1 MPVESQP
8 KKFEYYTPT
17 PDQRRNGIY
26 DPIPEYLTQS
36 EHFQRLV
43 RKCLKPFETD
53 TSKRIRTFIDGGD
66 ASSPMDPNLKGAFT
80 TEAERVV
87 SMYCQSPIESDGRIN
102 QWFYN
107 LEEVAPNLIAIMV
120 RHDHYIGLVQ
130 QSNALNILAAALDI
144 AQNPNKE
151 ITIRVGIGG
160 SDDEFTPARFASYGL
175 PALIIAEEIQTLFE
189 QRKKNKL
196 ASFAAN
202 AEVRRTEKQTGEIL
216 PRKDRQ
222 EIMNNVRAEIEKEG
236 IEAALTSEQYAEV
249 VNRYALSDKTPRV
262 QFVFAHQAAIAINGT
277 HKNPELIPVRT
288 EERKRVME
296 EFVQKFFPSIASGV
310 SYIEDIPWNQHS
322 LQTRLTI
329 EYFAHVIRAN
339 GDPEAIKTRE
349 KLQERG
355 RKHGGEQ
362 GAEQAIMYAAIHVPV
377 FGDPVAVPPIDYLQ
391 DPLTNADIAITIGGQ
406 PEREFCVFRRIVSEN
421 ASTQGMVKFLDA
433 KMEVTGLPSDD
444 EILATISKVR
454 GWGEG
459 CSKVKPEHM
468 IPLISTVGDL
478 PPYFADKDYDQP
490 YDTSLEAN
498 LDYLSSERRK
508 ALQLSDPGRRLKT
521 ITRIDAIVAGLKAQ
535 LTEQNKRATAVL
547 HS

>member
-216 PRKDRQ
+216 
-222 EIMNNVRAEIEKEG
+222 
-236 IEAALTSEQYAEV
+236 
-249 VNRYALSDKTPRV
+249 
-262 QFVFAHQAAIAINGT
+262 
-277 HKNPELIPVRT
+277 
-288 EERKRVME
+288 
-296 EFVQKFFPSIASGV
+296 
-310 SYIEDIPWNQHS
+310 
-322 LQTRLTI
+322 
-329 EYFAHVIRAN
+329 
-339 GDPEAIKTRE
+339 
-349 KLQERG
+349 
-355 RKHGGEQ
+355 
-362 GAEQAIMYAAIHVPV
+362 
-377 FGDPVAVPPIDYLQ
+377 
-391 DPLTNADIAITIGGQ
+391 Q
-406 PEREFCVFRRIVSEN
+406 P
-421 ASTQGMVKFLDA
+421 K
-433 KMEVTGLPSDD
+433 
-444 EILATISKVR
+444 
-454 GWGEG
+454 
-459 CSKVKPEHM
+459 
-468 IPLISTVGDL
+468 
-478 PPYFADKDYDQP
+478 
-490 YDTSLEAN
+490 
-498 LDYLSSERRK
+498 
-508 ALQLSDPGRRLKT
+508 KT
-521 ITRIDAIVAGLKAQ
+521 ITVNGISGYTYTVEGLGTFKNIYLQSPNKACTVEITDATIDPTNQGYQKTVDKI
-535 LTEQNKRATAVL
+535 LTTFKFVD
-547 HS
+547 